1 MMNMLERWDRY
12 VFDNLEEFKSFFFP
26 EGVRHIS
33 GVYWN
38 GVVMCV
44 AYIHTNT
51 EYRLDMDVFGLT
63 LWYEFMGNIGVN
75 HGEERE

>member
-38 GVVMCV
+38 GAGMCV
-44 AYIHTNT
+44 GYIHTNT
-51 EYRLDMDVFGLT
+51 EYRLDTIIFGLT
-63 LWYEFMGNIGVN
+63 LWYEFVEHVGGSI
-75 HGEERE
+75 